1 MKRVLV
7 DKILLFIIAIA
18 CCILVIPSIAN
29 LSPYWMLIS
38 IPFFWL
44 GKIINKKYPNF
55 PEIHQSAACCD
66 KGKLLELITLGVDV
80 NTKDNYGQTAI
91 VHLFLNTDQN
101 VTDQIEYI
109 KILLG
114 YGFNVNEVMTQKKAR
129 ASILDL
135 AIELKADPEIINLLR
150 EHGAKT
156 GEELKA
162 AGAERP

>member
-1 MKRVLV
+1 MKRGLV
-7 DKILLFIIAIA
+7 DKILLIIIAIA
-18 CCILVIPSIAN
+18 CCFLFIPSIAN

-55 PEIHQSAACCD
+55 PELHQSAACCD
-66 KGKLLELITLGVDV
+66 KEKLLELITLGIDT

-91 VHLFLNTDQN
+91 VHLFMNTDQN
-101 VTDQIEYI
+101 VTDQVEYI

-114 YGFNVNEVMTQKKAR
+114 YGFNVNEVMTQIKAR

-135 AIELKADPEIINLLR
+135 AIDLKADPKIIDLLR
-150 EHGAKT
+150 KHGAKT

-162 AGAERP
+162 EGK